1 MLKENVKKIL
11 YFNSSLLK
19 GGTDVYMMEIIR
31 NINKN
36 KYSVDVLIKDGDQY
50 DESFYDELR
59 SLGSNVFLA
68 KGSFFDRLKYIK
80 YFFKK
85 NISKYDV
92 IHINATSC
100 ATGLIAYFAKKY
112 GKIKKVIFHSHMGG
126 NDHRFSIA
134 DRIGRSLLAKNVDI
148 YAACSNVAADFM
160 FGNKILKNKK
170 CIILKNSIDVDKF
183 DFDKRI
189 RTVMRKRYGVLDTQF
204 VLLHVGRF
212 VKQKNHRYLIEVFKE
227 LASNDVED
235 CCRLFLIGDG
245 PLKEQIKKLVYDMSL
260 EDKVVFCGLC
270 DNVSDYM
277 QLADCF
283 IMPSVHEGLPI
294 VAVEAQAAGL
304 PCVLSSNISKET
316 QIVADNV
323 CFVDII
329 NDNINDWVTK
339 ICEKRFYIRKSTK
352 SVLTEKG
359 FDSKNAIKELEKLYL
374 N

>member
-36 KYSVDVLIKDGDQY
+36 EYSVDVLIKDGDQY

-170 CIILKNSIDVDKF
+170 CIILKNFINVDKF

-235 CCRLFLIGDG
+235 CYRLFLIGDG

-294 VAVEAQAAGL
+294 VAVEAQASGL
-304 PCVLSSNISKET
+304 PCLLSSNISNE
-316 QIVADNV
+316 
-323 CFVDII
+323 
-329 NDNINDWVTK
+329 TK
-339 ICEKRFYIRKSTK
+339 IVDNLVFFINSDDCSKDEWVNQVNNLRCFTRNSTK
-352 SVLTEKG
+352 QKIMKKG
-359 FDSKNAIKELEKLYL
+359 FDSNTAIKDIESLYL
-374 N
+374 